1 MLDVMIVLRLKRI
14 DHAEPAIAMTDDDV
28 SKVVAEAISA
38 RFPKQIGYGPPATTI
53 VHADGTTP
61 RPSVILALQE
71 CRVMVVRP
79 ETLPEHVNGATESV
93 PVGPRIV
100 T

>member
-14 DHAEPAIAMTDDDV
+14 DHAKPPIEMSDDDV

-61 RPSVILALQE
+61 RSSVVLSLQDA
-71 CRVMVVRP
+71 RVMVVRP
-79 ETLPEHVNGATESV
+79 ETLPEHVNGTAESV

-100 T
+100 M